1 MAVSLGATKGGLV
14 QEVAEEVAKV
24 VDKVVDKEVGE
35 EALANVVGEEVDKE
49 EDGNKM
55 DNWWT
60 DVVAVEGVHQEP
72 AVTAE

>member
-14 QEVAEEVAKV
+14 QEVA
-24 VDKVVDKEVGE
+24 KVVDKEVAE

-55 DNWWT
+55 DN
-60 DVVAVEGVHQEP
+60 
-72 AVTAE
+72 

>member
-14 QEVAEEVAKV
+14 QEVDEEVAKV
-24 VDKVVDKEVGE
+24 VDMEVGE
-35 EALANVVGEEVDKE
+35 EVVANVVGEEVDKE

>member
-1 MAVSLGATKGGLV
+1 MRPVWTFSVFSL
-14 QEVAEEVAKV
+14 QSYSRFREEVV
-24 VDKVVDKEVGE
+24 
-35 EALANVVGEEVDKE
+35 ANVVGEEVEKE

>member
-14 QEVAEEVAKV
+14 QEVDEEVAKV
-24 VDKVVDKEVGE
+24 VDMEVGE

-55 DNWWT
+55 DN
-60 DVVAVEGVHQEP
+60 
-72 AVTAE
+72 

>member
-14 QEVAEEVAKV
+14 QEVA
-24 VDKVVDKEVGE
+24 KVVDKEVAE